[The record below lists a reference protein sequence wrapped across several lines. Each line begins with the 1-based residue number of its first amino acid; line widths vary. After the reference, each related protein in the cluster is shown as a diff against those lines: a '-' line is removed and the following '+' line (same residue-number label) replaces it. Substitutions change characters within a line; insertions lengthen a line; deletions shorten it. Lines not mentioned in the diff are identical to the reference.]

1 MASMNSP
8 FVDPEVDK
16 TLPPLPATL
25 SRRQESR
32 IMSSQPVTSY
42 QPSNNLRV
50 QNPFADP
57 LVEDK
62 SKSASPA
69 TSSVPD
75 SSSPGA
81 GSGTQGTI
89 PHARVAARD
98 LTSEMASD
106 SLPVDLK
113 PSSAMSTASSAP
125 FSSRTGITTLISST
139 HGGAISSIADR
150 NAFAE
155 TRAPAR
161 VQDRGQAGNGTG
173 PSTPLPKSIYT
184 PIYNHYTLP
193 VVLSDRPGLT
203 PSLDSSIAPT
213 PPPKS
218 PLGRLGPLGSNRWNS
233 VTAISDRI
241 SLKLH
246 LQSSDPINSLA
257 ARQAVALESAQ
268 RQYALLA
275 IERAR
280 ASTSQTNVNEPH
292 LHPSLSVTRLAADLV
307 RAYDEKNRYRS
318 YIAVLTC
325 SPFWIGVVWFHCGL
339 LSTVASVSV
348 LITEKQH
355 GSEIKMGK
363 GEVFWLIASL
373 AVMVVGGFVVVSLW
387 LKKRRVGFIGGA
399 QSILRRLGCDEVGLL
414 DRAVV
419 RDVEMGRME
428 ADADADGKGE
438 HIGSAPSPDQ
448 SLRQRPRGPIPS
460 PDSFRSVR
468 TGDPRWQPMYS
479 QPQQIKKTV
488 SWETIG
494 DTPVRRG
501 AYGLH
506 KHSNLARDYNEQ
518 RSNATLRM
526 TQPKQKNHQLASSS
540 RQPSAHEQHFNDQN
554 RRYKGQTPPVSR
566 RGAYGL
572 HKHSNLARDY
582 NEQRSNATLRMTQP
596 KQKNHQLASSSR
608 QPSAHEQ
615 HFNDQNRRYKGQT
628 PPVSR
633 GQAGF
638 ENQALTRSDIS
649 WPLRSLPDARPF
661 VNIHPEYPS
670 YQDHSS
676 TSHQGLQQQYPTKP
690 SRNHCVASSSSTR
703 PSANSNTINTEPH
716 KHLRIGTESRVEVVS
731 PLSSLAQ
738 IAHKVSQSSSPPQN
752 HSEYIHNHRVA
763 SEGRIRTLR
772 HSLDQC
778 HNTGRSV
785 TRDLSRIQSSTPSAA
800 TDRLRTYVAE
810 TGDESEEEERVG
822 RPRSRSV
829 RVVLESGSDLDVSV
843 EEKGVEAHHQDIAEV
858 LTN

>member
-1 MASMNSP
+1 
-8 FVDPEVDK
+8 
-16 TLPPLPATL
+16 
-25 SRRQESR
+25 
-32 IMSSQPVTSY
+32 
-42 QPSNNLRV
+42 
-50 QNPFADP
+50 
-57 LVEDK
+57 
-62 SKSASPA
+62 
-69 TSSVPD
+69 
-75 SSSPGA
+75 
-81 GSGTQGTI
+81 
-89 PHARVAARD
+89 
-98 LTSEMASD
+98 
-106 SLPVDLK
+106 
-113 PSSAMSTASSAP
+113 
-125 FSSRTGITTLISST
+125 
-139 HGGAISSIADR
+139 
-150 NAFAE
+150 
-155 TRAPAR
+155 
-161 VQDRGQAGNGTG
+161 
-173 PSTPLPKSIYT
+173 
-184 PIYNHYTLP
+184 
-193 VVLSDRPGLT
+193 
-203 PSLDSSIAPT
+203 
-213 PPPKS
+213 
-218 PLGRLGPLGSNRWNS
+218 
-233 VTAISDRI
+233 
-241 SLKLH
+241 
-246 LQSSDPINSLA
+246 
-257 ARQAVALESAQ
+257 
-268 RQYALLA
+268 
-275 IERAR
+275 
-280 ASTSQTNVNEPH
+280 
-292 LHPSLSVTRLAADLV
+292 
-307 RAYDEKNRYRS
+307 
-318 YIAVLTC
+318 
-325 SPFWIGVVWFHCGL
+325 
-339 LSTVASVSV
+339 
-348 LITEKQH
+348 
-355 GSEIKMGK
+355 
-363 GEVFWLIASL
+363 
-373 AVMVVGGFVVVSLW
+373 
-387 LKKRRVGFIGGA
+387 
-399 QSILRRLGCDEVGLL
+399 
-414 DRAVV
+414 
-419 RDVEMGRME
+419 
-428 ADADADGKGE
+428 
-438 HIGSAPSPDQ
+438 
-448 SLRQRPRGPIPS
+448 LRQRPRGPIPS

-494 DTPVRRG
+494 DTPV
-501 AYGLH
+501 
-506 KHSNLARDYNEQ
+506 
-518 RSNATLRM
+518 
-526 TQPKQKNHQLASSS
+526 
-540 RQPSAHEQHFNDQN
+540 
-554 RRYKGQTPPVSR
+554 R

>member
-1 MASMNSP
+1 MNSP

-506 KHSNLARDYNEQ
+506 KHSNLD
-518 RSNATLRM
+518 
-526 TQPKQKNHQLASSS
+526 H
-540 RQPSAHEQHFNDQN
+540 
-554 RRYKGQTPPVSR
+554 
-566 RGAYGL
+566 
-572 HKHSNLARDY
+572 DY

>member
-566 RGAYGL
+566 
-572 HKHSNLARDY
+572 
-582 NEQRSNATLRMTQP
+582 
-596 KQKNHQLASSSR
+596 
-608 QPSAHEQ
+608 
-615 HFNDQNRRYKGQT
+615 
-628 PPVSR
+628 

-858 LTN
+858 LTNGKRRVKVKEQARGRSLGEVVREKMAKLKEAGMES

>member
-566 RGAYGL
+566 
-572 HKHSNLARDY
+572 
-582 NEQRSNATLRMTQP
+582 
-596 KQKNHQLASSSR
+596 
-608 QPSAHEQ
+608 
-615 HFNDQNRRYKGQT
+615 
-628 PPVSR
+628 